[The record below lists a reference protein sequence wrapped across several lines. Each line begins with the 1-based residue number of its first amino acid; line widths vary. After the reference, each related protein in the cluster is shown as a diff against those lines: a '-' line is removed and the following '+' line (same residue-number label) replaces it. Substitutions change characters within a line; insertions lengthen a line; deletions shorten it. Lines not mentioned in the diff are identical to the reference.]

1 MLSLRIDARSLSP
14 IPTRKLVNLL
24 LLHRLFTAVIL
35 TILFTVGCADQAESQ
50 REGKTERPVS
60 TVRGEIFQVE
70 PKIWPTR
77 VRVQGSLVADEV
89 ASIGTKVAGRVT
101 QVHVDLGDSIET
113 GSPMVTIDDSQ
124 FKLLVSQAEAQ
135 LQQGRSAVG
144 LREGD
149 PLEKLNPDN
158 AAPVREA
165 RAIWEEAEQAVRR
178 IRRLAEQNA
187 ISETDVEVAE
197 AAERVAAARLTS
209 AQNGVREKLA
219 LIAAQMSQLGLA
231 KQNLVDTVVVA
242 PFKGKIQNRDVAVG
256 TYVQPGQTLFTLT
269 RLSPIRFRAAVPE
282 RYTHQLKPGQEV
294 RLNIDLS
301 QQEFV
306 VKIARISPALDPLSR
321 SLTFEALI
329 DNADESL
336 RSGLFAEGV
345 VVLDPEAKAIVV
357 PTSCLVRFA
366 GVDKVW
372 KIENETLREQ
382 VVRLG
387 RLEEKACEIL
397 DGLKLGDM
405 VLVEGN
411 DGRTGRFEKKA
422 LQ

>member
-1 MLSLRIDARSLSP
+1 MTP
-14 IPTRKLVNLL
+14 
-24 LLHRLFTAVIL
+24 HRLVTTVIISITFTL
-35 TILFTVGCADQAESQ
+35 GCADKAESV
-50 REGKTERPVS
+50 RAVKTERPVS

-70 PKIWPTR
+70 LQTWPTR

-89 ASIGTKVAGRVT
+89 ASIGAKVAGRVT

-113 GSPMVTIDDSQ
+113 GSPMVAIDDSQ

-144 LREGD
+144 LREDD
-149 PLEKLNPDN
+149 PLEKLNPEN

-242 PFKGKIQNRDVAVG
+242 PFKGKIQSRDVAVG

-282 RYTHQLKPGQEV
+282 RYAHQLKPGQGV

-301 QQEFV
+301 QQEFFV
-306 VKIARISPALDPLSR
+306 TIARISPALDPLSR
-321 SLTFEALI
+321 SLTFEALVE
-329 DNADESL
+329 NADESL
-336 RSGLFAEGV
+336 RSGLFAEGE

-372 KIENETLREQ
+372 KIENETIREQ

-387 RLEEKACEIL
+387 RLEEKGCEIIE
-397 DGLKLGDM
+397 GLKPGDAI
-405 VLVEGN
+405 LLEGN
-411 DGRTGRFEKKA
+411 DGRTGRFEKQA
-422 LQ
+422 SE

>member
-1 MLSLRIDARSLSP
+1 
-14 IPTRKLVNLL
+14 L

>member
-24 LLHRLFTAVIL
+24 LFHRLVTAVIL
-35 TILFTVGCADQAESQ
+35 SIPFTVGCADKAESKG
-50 REGKTERPVS
+50 EGKTERPIS
-60 TVRGEIFQVE
+60 MVRGETFQVE
-70 PKIWPTR
+70 PKTWPTR

-89 ASIGTKVAGRVT
+89 AAIGAKVAGRVT

-144 LREGD
+144 LREEES
-149 PLEKLNPDN
+149 LEKLNPDN

-165 RAIWEEAEQAVRR
+165 RAIWEESEQAVRR
-178 IRRLAEQNA
+178 MRRLAEQNA
-187 ISETDVEVAE
+187 ISATDVEVAE

-242 PFKGKIQNRDVAVG
+242 PFKGKIQSRDVAVG

-282 RYTHQLKPGQEV
+282 RYAHQLKPGQDV

-306 VKIARISPALDPLSR
+306 VKITRISPALDPLSR
-321 SLTFEALI
+321 SLTFEALL

-336 RSGLFAEGV
+336 RSGLFAEGE

-372 KIENETLREQ
+372 KIENETIREQ

-387 RLEEKACEIL
+387 RLEEKDCEIV
-397 DGLKLGDM
+397 DGLKPGDM
-405 VLVEGN
+405 VLLEGN
-411 DGRTGRFEKKA
+411 DGRTGRFEKMA